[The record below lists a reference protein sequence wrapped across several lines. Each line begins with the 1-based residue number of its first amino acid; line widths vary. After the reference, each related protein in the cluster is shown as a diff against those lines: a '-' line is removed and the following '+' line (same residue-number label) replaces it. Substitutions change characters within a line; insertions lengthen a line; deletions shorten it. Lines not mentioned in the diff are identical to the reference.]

1 MNSAIITDI
10 FRTWRQCAPK
20 RVERCSVGLANQ
32 VYIVECEGE
41 KYVLRCNPEG
51 PYSGTIHWLTELSSL
66 DIPVPRVLHSGKA
79 GDLHYLI
86 LNYMEGEDLGL
97 VYPSLL
103 GAEKKRIAK
112 AVTEIQK
119 TVSHLPLEN
128 VDPLWSWHDYLDAML
143 ARAETRIE
151 VNGYFASGR
160 VHQLKVTKVRLDAY
174 FSTIRP
180 TAYLDDISTKNLLI
194 HNGQLSGIIDIDW
207 MGVGDSLT
215 FIALTYVALRNM
227 GYDTDYAEYL
237 LEERSCNPIEQKAFL
252 FYCLMYCVDFMG
264 ERGMRFGDKTVA
276 VNEEIVDR
284 LNWIYDDLWKKWCQ

>member
-1 MNSAIITDI
+1 
-10 FRTWRQCAPK
+10 
-20 RVERCSVGLANQ
+20 
-32 VYIVECEGE
+32 
-41 KYVLRCNPEG
+41 
-51 PYSGTIHWLTELSSL
+51 
-66 DIPVPRVLHSGKA
+66 
-79 GDLHYLI
+79 
-86 LNYMEGEDLGL
+86 
-97 VYPSLL
+97 
-103 GAEKKRIAK
+103 
-112 AVTEIQK
+112 
-119 TVSHLPLEN
+119 
-128 VDPLWSWHDYLDAML
+128 ML

-151 VNGYFASGR
+151 ANGYFESVR
-160 VHQLKVTKVRLDAY
+160 VHQLRDTKVRLDAY

-194 HNGQLSGIIDIDW
+194 HNGQLSGVIDIDW